1 MHFIKIR
8 DTQYRNTFR
17 SNGEIPTGEMSKKS
31 PKSQLSGLHRELGA
45 ILKEIK
51 VITDKIRDDEES
63 GSIEVELLL
72 DTNDILSGVVGR
84 LEVRGHGDRQVVP
97 DLLHSLH
104 CYSHSRHSDGGAS
117 RYRLLGGS
125 QALRDVAILKL

>member
-1 MHFIKIR
+1 
-8 DTQYRNTFR
+8 
-17 SNGEIPTGEMSKKS
+17 MSKKS

-72 DTNDILSGVVGR
+72 DFTCSEWCGR
-84 LEVRGHGDRQVVP
+84 PTG
-97 DLLHSLH
+97 S
-104 CYSHSRHSDGGAS
+104 SRPW
-117 RYRLLGGS
+117 
-125 QALRDVAILKL
+125 